1 MTDTY
6 DTSRAHGRIRARWV
20 SDGFEKDSFEVHNT
34 MSYAAADVLAAA
46 YGGDAS
52 RIPKYIG
59 YLYAGDDKVPPP
71 ITRDMTWKSVKQIA
85 KDIGGNIQVNRFS
98 RKPSTYVSEIVDSN
112 DQPLYTGNVVEFHA
126 VSRSGV
132 DGEYGADI
140 SGMSNFA
147 GPLHSGDTIYRAI
160 LLGDGIPCDDENKY
174 TVLAMVDMAKDI
186 GGSKTYRKKPD
197 NYELAIDWRV
207 TFE

>member
-1 MTDTY
+1 
-6 DTSRAHGRIRARWV
+6 
-20 SDGFEKDSFEVHNT
+20 
-34 MSYAAADVLAAA
+34 
-46 YGGDAS
+46 
-52 RIPKYIG
+52 
-59 YLYAGDDKVPPP
+59 
-71 ITRDMTWKSVKQIA
+71 MTWQSVKQIA

-140 SGMSNFA
+140 SGMSDFA